1 MPECLY
7 QLAKDFQT
15 IIVGL
20 IGFSGVIFT
29 LYTNARL
36 SRKQH
41 ERNISHEKETLRAAL
56 HAELE
61 LARRAFSRIGTPINE
76 RNETDRVEEDSGAF
90 FPERYSQS
98 VYQSLISKIGLL
110 PLSAIPKVIDAHSL
124 IDELP
129 TRLRLLST
137 DNHESFERPGYIY
150 ISARYV
156 DTATSIYRN
165 FLPRIEHALEA
176 LEALQ
181 NS

>member
-1 MPECLY
+1 MPEYLY
-7 QLAKDFQT
+7 QLATDFQT
-15 IIVGL
+15 FIVGL

-41 ERNISHEKETLRAAL
+41 ERNISHEKETLKAAL
-56 HAELE
+56 HAELG
-61 LARRAFSRIGTPINE
+61 LARRTFSRIGTPIDE
-76 RNETDRVEEDSGAF
+76 RNERDKIDEGSGAF
-90 FPERYSQS
+90 FPEYYSQS

-110 PLSAIPKVIDAHSL
+110 PLPAISQVIDAYSL
-124 IDELP
+124 IGELP
-129 TRLRLLST
+129 TRLRLLSS
-137 DNHESFERPGYIY
+137 DHDESFERPGYIY
-150 ISARYV
+150 IPAEYV

-165 FLPRIEHALEA
+165 FLPRIEQA